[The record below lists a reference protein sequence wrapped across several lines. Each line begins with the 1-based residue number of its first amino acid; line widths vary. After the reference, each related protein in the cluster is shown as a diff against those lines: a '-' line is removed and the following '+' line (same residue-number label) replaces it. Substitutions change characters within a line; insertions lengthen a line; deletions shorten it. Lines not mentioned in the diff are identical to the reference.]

1 VTILSGALAII
12 HHSPGLRCAETEVI
26 ARIRRAATNVG
37 LTTVVITPEGQ
48 LCPDV
53 PDQYESTLDQAAFAL
68 ALHPFSPR
76 KVDLHT
82 YYALWQPVEFYTSLG
97 YPESAQSAATHTEVL
112 GGGWPQADLMS
123 LALLRRFQPHLAE
136 PRNMILPS
144 VAEPLLSPRVH
155 ETSRAVVLGFNWD
168 RRSGGGGRMGGILG
182 PLDAHTACDFY
193 GPAEIAGFRPW
204 QGFANYR
211 GEIPFD
217 GTSVLDILN
226 SAGICLVTTSAAHR
240 RSGLLSSRFF
250 EAIGAGAAVITQ
262 HHPFIDKYFADCVYY
277 LKDHASD
284 ELAAADIESIVDTIR
299 KAPDEAADRVQHA
312 QKLLRHHFTIDVLI
326 ERLYRDHVSR
336 HPQ

>member
-1 VTILSGALAII
+1 MTILSGALAII

-48 LCPDV
+48 LCPGL

-136 PRNMILPS
+136 PRSMILPS

-168 RRSGGGGRMGGILG
+168 RRSGGGGR
-182 PLDAHTACDFY
+182 
-193 GPAEIAGFRPW
+193 
-204 QGFANYR
+204 
-211 GEIPFD
+211 
-217 GTSVLDILN
+217 
-226 SAGICLVTTSAAHR
+226 
-240 RSGLLSSRFF
+240 
-250 EAIGAGAAVITQ
+250 
-262 HHPFIDKYFADCVYY
+262 
-277 LKDHASD
+277 
-284 ELAAADIESIVDTIR
+284 LAAADIESIVDTIR